1 MIKTF
6 ELDGS
11 IKNALHKYI
20 TLHLKDIN
28 PYTCELHY
36 AQALSQF
43 MFSALISADDRE
55 GVALSKLIRKVQNST
70 VPSIPTVHIK
80 NIAGEPPGTLM
91 APREIRG
98 FDYSTNCYD
107 RMKICFFTE
116 WISWALAL
124 LFRHTNIIHPSEHGG
139 KNRFHMV
146 SPICDQGSR
155 TLSASTGGGEF
166 LQHSDAT
173 VYTAIKTT
181 RELEQYLKRL
191 GTSSSISARV
201 LGLSEKDFRAQVL
214 CGKYSRVDATML
226 TGIVNKNTKTL
237 ITSPEI
243 LQKYLIE
250 QGFGQSEFKKL
261 SEMPVAHIAGPA
273 DGEISGF
280 VGNIVPPL
288 LLSDQGEILGTC
300 INLASHRMVYV
311 GNNEEDK
318 ALFAEFCE
326 HAIAC
331 PSLEVVVEAS
341 DILLFPNLASKDQ
354 RNVTHGREKIAN
366 DSYNVEV
373 DGVVLRRS
381 LCRQYLVHCNALDI
395 EEQNYGT
402 C

>member
-1 MIKTF
+1 VIKTF
-6 ELDGS
+6 ELHGS
-11 IKNALHKYI
+11 IKNAVHEFI
-20 TLHLKDIN
+20 TQHLKDIN
-28 PYTCELHY
+28 PYTCEQHY

-43 MFSALISADDRE
+43 MFSALMSTDDKE
-55 GVALSKLIRKVQNST
+55 GVALGKLIRKIQDST

-80 NIAGEPPGTLM
+80 NIAGEPPGTLI
-91 APREIRG
+91 APRKTRG
-98 FDYSTNCYD
+98 FDYSTNRYD
-107 RMKICFFTE
+107 RMKTCFFTE
-116 WISWALAL
+116 WISWAVAL
-124 LFRHTNIIHPSEHGG
+124 LFRHTNIVHPSEHGG
-139 KNRFHMV
+139 ENRFHMV

-173 VYTAIKTT
+173 VYTSIKTT
-181 RELEQYLKRL
+181 QELEQYLKRL

-201 LGLSEKDFRAQVL
+201 LGLSEKKFQSQVL
-214 CGKYSRVDATML
+214 CGKYCRVDATML

-243 LQKYLIE
+243 LQSYLIE
-250 QGFGQSEFKKL
+250 QGFGQREFQKL
-261 SEMPVAHIAGPA
+261 SGMPVAHIAGPA

-280 VGNIVPPL
+280 VGNIVAPL
-288 LLSDQGEILGTC
+288 LLSDEGEILGTC
-300 INLASHRMVYV
+300 INLAPNRMIYV
-311 GNNEEDK
+311 GNCEKDK
-318 ALFAEFCE
+318 ALFAEFCAY
-326 HAIAC
+326 AIAC

-341 DILLFPNLASKDQ
+341 DVLLFPNLASKDQ

-381 LCRQYLVHCNALDI
+381 LCRQYLVHCNALSI
-395 EEQNYGT
+395 EEPHYGT